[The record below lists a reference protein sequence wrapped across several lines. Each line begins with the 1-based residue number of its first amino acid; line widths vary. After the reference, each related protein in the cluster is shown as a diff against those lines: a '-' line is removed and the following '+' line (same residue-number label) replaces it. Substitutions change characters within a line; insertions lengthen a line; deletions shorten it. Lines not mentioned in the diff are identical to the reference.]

1 MIKTFN
7 DAVYTL
13 IATNIYPDDHE
24 VAIFGRHVDE
34 DEAIRIGADGAC
46 WQIAYYEDG
55 EMQRNEGDEFFS
67 SAEEL
72 CKYIINDIGPDVS
85 NGGKN
90 ARWYGWYDLAEDKLN
105 EIASVEVE
113 QHLIISDWMDGVGR
127 IDGASIDAYEDA
139 DTIRINP
146 GESCDSLCG
155 QDDLGWIDDG
165 NNPFCGRADDAE
177 VTERYNIK
185 GTSIVLDE
193 SWCMA
198 SRSDR
203 FRRFLNAAKN
213 Q

>member
-72 CKYIINDIGPDVS
+72 CKYIINDIGTDVS
-85 NGGKN
+85 SGGEN
-90 ARWYGWYDLAEDKLN
+90 AHWYAW
-105 EIASVEVE
+105 
-113 QHLIISDWMDGVGR
+113 
-127 IDGASIDAYEDA
+127 
-139 DTIRINP
+139 
-146 GESCDSLCG
+146 
-155 QDDLGWIDDG
+155 
-165 NNPFCGRADDAE
+165 
-177 VTERYNIK
+177 
-185 GTSIVLDE
+185 
-193 SWCMA
+193 
-198 SRSDR
+198 
-203 FRRFLNAAKN
+203 
-213 Q
+213 